1 MAETAGDNG
10 PAGSAAASAP
20 PGGAAGGD
28 PEQLAKQVAERV
40 YRLMLAEARLSR
52 ARGQQPPRRWWGER
66 S

>member
-10 PAGSAAASAP
+10 PAGNAAANAP
-20 PGGAAGGD
+20 PDGAGGD

-40 YRLMLAEARLSR
+40 YRLMLAEARLAR
-52 ARGQQPPRRWWGER
+52 ARGQQPPRSWWADR